1 MKKPEGN
8 WTDYLNEVGE
18 ALSAKPVSEMTED
31 EVLDAFDDWLET
43 LSPEEIADL
52 NEVIDSY
59 DDELSVGEV
68 IGEIIEDDE
77 PGVQIFVEDEV
88 EVAPKE
94 QEEVKVEQPKAV
106 KVKCRCCGFA
116 KKARRVNAE
125 GICKTCYVAL
135 ATSEGNEVTVVGRQG
150 LKGRNTV
157 SVVIGGSRVKVQRKV
172 RLES

>member
-1 MKKPEGN
+1 MNQKPMIDRSFDE
-8 WTDYLNEVGE
+8 
-18 ALSAKPVSEMTED
+18 VSE
-31 EVLDAFDDWLET
+31 AFDAWLET
-43 LSPEEIADL
+43 LSPAEKDQL
-52 NEVIDSY
+52 NELIDSI

-68 IGEIIEDDE
+68 IGEVIEDDE
-77 PGVQIFVEDEV
+77 PGVQIVEDDEV

-94 QEEVKVEQPKAV
+94 EEMSQPKAE

-116 KKARRVNAE
+116 KKSRRVNAE

-135 ATSEGNEVTVVGRQG
+135 STSGGDEVVVVGRQG
-150 LKGRNTV
+150 KKGRNTV

>member
-8 WTDYLNEVGE
+8 WTDYLNEVAE
-18 ALSAKPVSEMTED
+18 ALSAKPMIDRPID
-31 EVLDAFDDWLET
+31 EVEAAFEDWLET
-43 LSPEEIADL
+43 LSQDELDQL
-52 NEVIDSY
+52 NELIDQTA
-59 DDELSVGEV
+59 L
-68 IGEIIEDDE
+68 IEDE
-77 PGVQIFVEDEV
+77 VASGVQIFVEDEV

-94 QEEVKVEQPKAV
+94 QEEVKMEQPKAV

-116 KKARRVNAE
+116 KKSRRVNAE

-135 ATSEGNEVTVVGRQG
+135 STSGGDEVVVVGRQG
-150 LKGRNTV
+150 KKGRNTV

>member
-1 MKKPEGN
+1 MLNRQIAELFGVTEGYVAEN
-8 WTDYLNEVGE
+8 
-18 ALSAKPVSEMTED
+18 
-31 EVLDAFDDWLET
+31 LDFIKDIIQSST
-43 LSPEEIADL
+43 G
-52 NEVIDSY
+52 
-59 DDELSVGEV
+59 VGEV
-68 IGEIIEDDE
+68 SLILSEDEKAGIEDAEGVEDTVY
-77 PGVQIFVEDEV
+77 GVQIVEDDEV

-94 QEEVKVEQPKAV
+94 EEMSQPKAE

-135 ATSEGNEVTVVGRQG
+135 STSGGDEVVVVGRQG
-150 LKGRNTV
+150 KKGRNTV

>member
-1 MKKPEGN
+1 MNKKPMIDRSFDE
-8 WTDYLNEVGE
+8 
-18 ALSAKPVSEMTED
+18 VSE
-31 EVLDAFDDWLET
+31 AFDAWLET
-43 LSPEEIADL
+43 LSPAEKDHL
-52 NEVIDSY
+52 NELIDSI

-68 IGEIIEDDE
+68 IGEVIEDDE

-116 KKARRVNAE
+116 KKSRRVNAE

-135 ATSEGNEVTVVGRQG
+135 STRGGDEVVVVGRQG
-150 LKGRNTV
+150 KKGRNTV